1 MHEREESKEK
11 QRTFLGVLSHNGVI
25 VGEEVLQ
32 NSNHVWTTE
41 ALKRTGAELI
51 QSDEALALSNTR
63 VELADVA
70 VE

>member
-11 QRTFLGVLSHNGVI
+11 QHTFLGVLGHNGII

-32 NSNHVWTTE
+32 NSNHVQTTE
-41 ALKRTGAELI
+41 ALKRTGTELI
-51 QSDEALALSNTR
+51 QSDKALALSNTR